1 MKRWCGNTLSKLLP
15 RLKSPANQLK
25 NVQPSAIMT
34 EKLVLIDKLG
44 YYQPVLVMDNHQWRL
59 NL

>member
-1 MKRWCGNTLSKLLP
+1 MLP

>member
-1 MKRWCGNTLSKLLP
+1 LP
-15 RLKSPANQLK
+15 QRLKSPAKQLK
-25 NVQPSAIMT
+25 NVQPSAIVT
-34 EKLVLIDKLG
+34 EKLVLTGKLG

>member
-1 MKRWCGNTLSKLLP
+1 MKRWCANMPNKLLP

-25 NVQPSAIMT
+25 NVQPSAITT
-34 EKLVLIDKLG
+34 EKLVLTGKLG
-44 YYQPVLVMDNHQWRL
+44 YYQPVLVMDNVQWRL